1 MPFPRGRI
9 AGCARNSRPIR
20 SVSPG
25 VTSVRMIGISGNTI
39 VTSVRTI
46 ETKGSM
52 IVARDPI
59 AQSGLNGRT
68 DGIDPPHRVLSGLR
82 LICESFLTRL
92 GSSFPP
98 NCVRRE

>member
-39 VTSVRTI
+39 VTSVHTI
-46 ETKGSM
+46 GTNGSM

-59 AQSGLNGRT
+59 AQNGQSGRT
-68 DGIDPPHRVLSGLR
+68 DGIDHPHPVLSDLHS
-82 LICESFLTRL
+82 ICASFLTRP
-92 GSSFPP
+92 GNSFPLS
-98 NCVRRE
+98 CERRE